1 MGFDF
6 DDVMQVIQIVKESK
20 DTELHIDTGDIKLSL
35 FKGDVGDSAGSP
47 LNFSCASASAQAA
60 ASVAAPAPAAAE
72 APAAVTPAP
81 EPETKE
87 APKVDE
93 APAIEAVNEN
103 DIEEGLIPI
112 KANVTSV
119 FYRRPSPS
127 EPPFVEVGDEVQNDS
142 VLCLLEVMKCFRQ
155 VMADMRGRIEK
166 ICVESNTLVEQGTV
180 LFLIRPEE

>member
-6 DDVMQVIQIVKESK
+6 DDVMQVIQIVKECK
-20 DTELHIDTGDIKLSL
+20 DSELHIDTGDIKLSL
-35 FKGDVGDSAGSP
+35 FKGDVRDCNRDP
-47 LNFSCASASAQAA
+47 LNFSSTPAPAPA
-60 ASVAAPAPAAAE
+60 VAPAPAAAPE
-72 APAAVTPAP
+72 VESPEIIKTPEVVAVPP
-81 EPETKE
+81 
-87 APKVDE
+87 
-93 APAIEAVNEN
+93 IEAVKED
-103 DIEEGLIPI
+103 DIEDGLLPI

-127 EPPFVEVGDEVQNDS
+127 EPPYVEVGDEVQDDS